1 MNQKT
6 KAAAGETAAF
16 VLEQEFR
23 RMNGDTSMKKIG
35 LMVVAVAL
43 SLSVVASAGSTGGRS
58 KTAGSSSKA
67 KTVSKDQGQ
76 SAKTLADQIAQ
87 IKQEHQAE
95 LNELQEI
102 KKLATEEKATKTL
115 DALNKVIGRRNLAFE
130 QKIGPLQQKLN
141 AASRP
146 KPDQPKGTKAAPK
159 KGPPA

>member
-1 MNQKT
+1 
-6 KAAAGETAAF
+6 
-16 VLEQEFR
+16 
-23 RMNGDTSMKKIG
+23 MKKIG

-43 SLSVVASAGSTGGRS
+43 SLSVAAFAAEQPKGQR
-58 KTAGSSSKA
+58 SSSKG

-76 SAKTLADQIAQ
+76 SSKTLADQIAQ

-102 KKLATEEKATKTL
+102 KRLATEEKATKTV
-115 DALNKVIGRRNLAFE
+115 DAVNKMIGRRNLAFE